1 MPSFD
6 IVSEVDLQE
15 VDNAVNQATREMGQ
29 RYDFKGSKCE
39 IEWDKKGELILTG
52 DDDYKLSAVTDILQ
66 TKLIKRNISI
76 KALKYGNIEDA
87 SGGLK
92 RQTITLQMGID
103 KENGKKITKIIK
115 EMKVKVQP
123 QIMDEKVRVTGK
135 KLDDLQ
141 EVIGELKSKDLEIS
155 LQFINMRS

>member
-1 MPSFD
+1 MASFD

-52 DDDYKLSAVTDILQ
+52 DDYKLSAVTDILQ

-76 KALKYGNIEDA
+76 KALKYGDIIDA

-92 RQTITLQMGID
+92 KQTITLQMGID
-103 KENGKKITKIIK
+103 KENGKKIIKIIK
-115 EMKVKVQP
+115 ELKTKAQP

-141 EVIGELKSKDLEIS
+141 EIIAELKSKDLEIS
-155 LQFINMRS
+155 LQFVNMRS